1 MYSFGND
8 VLPTVR
14 KNRKPQLYAD
24 DVYIFFG
31 IDHQLFLCK
40 NKEWKEMGLL
50 SLGIILLS
58 GFLVGLLFEKMKLP
72 KIVGMI
78 IIGIFLGPS
87 LLNIIDDSIIN
98 ISAMLRQIALVII
111 LTRSGLSLNLKKLK
125 EIGRPAI
132 LMCFVP
138 ATFEIVG
145 VLILAPLLLG
155 VSIVEALLIGSV
167 LAAVSPA
174 VVVPRMIKLKE
185 EGYGE
190 NKSIPELIMAG
201 SSADDIYVIVLFYAF
216 LGLVDS
222 GKLNALSFVNIPV
235 SIILGILLGIGVGLL
250 LSYIYKKINMNIIIK
265 ILLLISTSF
274 LLIGLEEFVS
284 DYISFSSLLGIITI
298 GMVIL
303 LKNKEVAVDMEKG
316 YHKLWTFFEILLFVL
331 VGISVDINYAISAG
345 FMPIVV
351 LFSAL
356 VFRMAGVFVSLLFTN
371 LKMKERLFSMI
382 SYLPKATV
390 QASIGG
396 IALAQGLAVGSLV
409 LTIAVLSILIT
420 APLGAILM
428 DLSYKKL
435 LVQKV

>member
-1 MYSFGND
+1 
-8 VLPTVR
+8 
-14 KNRKPQLYAD
+14 
-24 DVYIFFG
+24 
-31 IDHQLFLCK
+31 
-40 NKEWKEMGLL
+40 MGLL

-87 LLNIIDDSIIN
+87 LLNIVDDSIIN

-155 VSIVEALLIGSV
+155 VSVVEALLIGSV

-216 LGLVDS
+216 LGLADS
-222 GKLNALSFVNIPV
+222 GKLNALSFVNIPI
-235 SIILGILLGIGVGLL
+235 SIILGVLLGIGVGLL

-274 LLIGLEEFVS
+274 LLIGLEELIS
-284 DYISFSSLLGIITI
+284 DCISFSSLLGIITI

-396 IALAQGLAVGSLV
+396 IVLAQGFAVGSLV
-409 LTIAVLSILIT
+409 LTMAVLSILIT

>member
-1 MYSFGND
+1 
-8 VLPTVR
+8 
-14 KNRKPQLYAD
+14 
-24 DVYIFFG
+24 
-31 IDHQLFLCK
+31 
-40 NKEWKEMGLL
+40 MGLL

-78 IIGIFLGPS
+78 IIGILLGPS
-87 LLNIIDDSIIN
+87 LLNIVDDSIIN

-155 VSIVEALLIGSV
+155 VSVVEALLIGSV

-216 LGLVDS
+216 LGLVD
-222 GKLNALSFVNIPV
+222 GEKLNALSFVNIPI
-235 SIILGILLGIGVGLL
+235 SIILGVLLGIGVGLL

-435 LVQKV
+435 LIQKV

>member
-1 MYSFGND
+1 
-8 VLPTVR
+8 
-14 KNRKPQLYAD
+14 
-24 DVYIFFG
+24 
-31 IDHQLFLCK
+31 
-40 NKEWKEMGLL
+40 MGLL

-78 IIGIFLGPS
+78 IIGILLGPS
-87 LLNIIDDSIIN
+87 LLNIVDDSIIN

-155 VSIVEALLIGSV
+155 VSVVEALLIGSV

-216 LGLVDS
+216 LGLVD
-222 GKLNALSFVNIPV
+222 GEKLNALSFVNIPI
-235 SIILGILLGIGVGLL
+235 SIILGVLLGIGVGLL

-274 LLIGLEEFVS
+274 LLIGLEELVS
-284 DYISFSSLLGIITI
+284 DCISFSSLLGIITI

-409 LTIAVLSILIT
+409 LTMAVLSILIT

-435 LVQKV
+435 LIQKV

>member
-1 MYSFGND
+1 
-8 VLPTVR
+8 
-14 KNRKPQLYAD
+14 
-24 DVYIFFG
+24 
-31 IDHQLFLCK
+31 
-40 NKEWKEMGLL
+40 MGLL

-396 IALAQGLAVGSLV
+396 IALAQELAVGSLV

>member
-1 MYSFGND
+1 
-8 VLPTVR
+8 
-14 KNRKPQLYAD
+14 
-24 DVYIFFG
+24 
-31 IDHQLFLCK
+31 
-40 NKEWKEMGLL
+40 MGLL

>member
-1 MYSFGND
+1 
-8 VLPTVR
+8 
-14 KNRKPQLYAD
+14 
-24 DVYIFFG
+24 
-31 IDHQLFLCK
+31 
-40 NKEWKEMGLL
+40 MGLL

-78 IIGIFLGPS
+78 IIGILLGPS

-185 EGYGE
+185 KGYGE

-216 LGLVDS
+216 LGLVDG
-222 GKLNALSFVNIPV
+222 GKLNALSFANIPV
-235 SIILGILLGIGVGLL
+235 SIILGVLLGIGVGLL
-250 LSYIYKKINMNIIIK
+250 LSFIYKKINMNIIIK

-274 LLIGLEEFVS
+274 LLIGLEELVS

-316 YHKLWTFFEILLFVL
+316 YHKMWTFFEILLFVL

-351 LFSAL
+351 LFGAL
-356 VFRMAGVFVSLLFTN
+356 VFRMVGVLISLLFTDLN
-371 LKMKERLFSMI
+371 IKERLFSMF

-396 IALAQGLAVGSLV
+396 IALAQGFAVGSLV
-409 LTIAVLSILIT
+409 LTMAVLSILIT

-435 LVQKV
+435 LIQKV

>member
-1 MYSFGND
+1 
-8 VLPTVR
+8 
-14 KNRKPQLYAD
+14 
-24 DVYIFFG
+24 
-31 IDHQLFLCK
+31 
-40 NKEWKEMGLL
+40 MGLL

-167 LAAVSPA
+167 LAAVSLA

>member
-1 MYSFGND
+1 
-8 VLPTVR
+8 
-14 KNRKPQLYAD
+14 
-24 DVYIFFG
+24 
-31 IDHQLFLCK
+31 
-40 NKEWKEMGLL
+40 MGLL

-78 IIGIFLGPS
+78 IIGILLGPS

-145 VLILAPLLLG
+145 VLILAPLLPG

-185 EGYGE
+185 KGYGE

-216 LGLVDS
+216 LGLVDG
-222 GKLNALSFVNIPV
+222 GKLNALSFANIPV
-235 SIILGILLGIGVGLL
+235 SIILGVLLGIGVGLL
-250 LSYIYKKINMNIIIK
+250 LSFIYKKINMNIIIK

-274 LLIGLEEFVS
+274 LLIGLEELVS

-316 YHKLWTFFEILLFVL
+316 YHKMWTFFEILLFVL

-351 LFSAL
+351 LFGAL
-356 VFRMAGVFVSLLFTN
+356 VFRMVGVLISLLFTDLN
-371 LKMKERLFSMI
+371 IKERLFSMF

-396 IALAQGLAVGSLV
+396 IALAQGFAVGSLV
-409 LTIAVLSILIT
+409 LTMAVLSILIT

-435 LVQKV
+435 LIQKV

>member
-1 MYSFGND
+1 
-8 VLPTVR
+8 
-14 KNRKPQLYAD
+14 
-24 DVYIFFG
+24 
-31 IDHQLFLCK
+31 
-40 NKEWKEMGLL
+40 MGLL

-155 VSIVEALLIGSV
+155 VSVVEALLIGSV

-409 LTIAVLSILIT
+409 LTMAVLSILIT

>member
-1 MYSFGND
+1 
-8 VLPTVR
+8 
-14 KNRKPQLYAD
+14 
-24 DVYIFFG
+24 
-31 IDHQLFLCK
+31 
-40 NKEWKEMGLL
+40 MGLL

-155 VSIVEALLIGSV
+155 VSVVEALLIGSV

-216 LGLVDS
+216 LGLADS
-222 GKLNALSFVNIPV
+222 GKLNALSFVNIPI
-235 SIILGILLGIGVGLL
+235 SIILGVLLGIGVGLL

-274 LLIGLEEFVS
+274 LLIGLEELIS
-284 DYISFSSLLGIITI
+284 DCISFSSLLGIITI

>member
-1 MYSFGND
+1 
-8 VLPTVR
+8 
-14 KNRKPQLYAD
+14 
-24 DVYIFFG
+24 
-31 IDHQLFLCK
+31 
-40 NKEWKEMGLL
+40 MGLL

-396 IALAQGLAVGSLV
+396 IVLAQGFAVGSLV
-409 LTIAVLSILIT
+409 LTMAVLSILIT

>member
-1 MYSFGND
+1 
-8 VLPTVR
+8 
-14 KNRKPQLYAD
+14 
-24 DVYIFFG
+24 
-31 IDHQLFLCK
+31 
-40 NKEWKEMGLL
+40 MGLL

-78 IIGIFLGPS
+78 IIGILLGPS

-185 EGYGE
+185 KGYGE

-216 LGLVDS
+216 LGLVDG
-222 GKLNALSFVNIPV
+222 GKLNALSFANIPV
-235 SIILGILLGIGVGLL
+235 SIILGVLLGIGVGLL
-250 LSYIYKKINMNIIIK
+250 LSFIYKKINMNIIIK

-274 LLIGLEEFVS
+274 LLIGLEELVS

-316 YHKLWTFFEILLFVL
+316 YHKMWTFFEILLFVL

-351 LFSAL
+351 LFGAL
-356 VFRMAGVFVSLLFTN
+356 VFRMVGVLISLLFTDLN
-371 LKMKERLFSMI
+371 IKERLFSMF

-396 IALAQGLAVGSLV
+396 IALAQGFAVGSLV
-409 LTIAVLSILIT
+409 LTMAVLSILIT

>member
-1 MYSFGND
+1 
-8 VLPTVR
+8 
-14 KNRKPQLYAD
+14 
-24 DVYIFFG
+24 
-31 IDHQLFLCK
+31 
-40 NKEWKEMGLL
+40 MGLL

-216 LGLVDS
+216 LGLADS
-222 GKLNALSFVNIPV
+222 GKLNALSFVNIPI
-235 SIILGILLGIGVGLL
+235 SIILGVLLGIGVGLL

-274 LLIGLEEFVS
+274 LLIGLEELIS
-284 DYISFSSLLGIITI
+284 DCISFSSLLGIITI

>member
-1 MYSFGND
+1 MK
-8 VLPTVR
+8 
-14 KNRKPQLYAD
+14 KNRQSL
-24 DVYIFFG
+24 G
-31 IDHQLFLCK
+31 CLFLCK

>member
-1 MYSFGND
+1 
-8 VLPTVR
+8 
-14 KNRKPQLYAD
+14 
-24 DVYIFFG
+24 
-31 IDHQLFLCK
+31 
-40 NKEWKEMGLL
+40 MGLL

-235 SIILGILLGIGVGLL
+235 SIILGVLLGIGVGLL

>member
-1 MYSFGND
+1 
-8 VLPTVR
+8 
-14 KNRKPQLYAD
+14 
-24 DVYIFFG
+24 
-31 IDHQLFLCK
+31 
-40 NKEWKEMGLL
+40 MGLL

-222 GKLNALSFVNIPV
+222 GKLNALSFVNIPI
-235 SIILGILLGIGVGLL
+235 SIILGVLLGIGVGLL

-274 LLIGLEEFVS
+274 LLIGLEELIS
-284 DYISFSSLLGIITI
+284 DCISFSSLLGIITI

-409 LTIAVLSILIT
+409 LTMAVLSILIT

>member
-1 MYSFGND
+1 
-8 VLPTVR
+8 
-14 KNRKPQLYAD
+14 
-24 DVYIFFG
+24 
-31 IDHQLFLCK
+31 
-40 NKEWKEMGLL
+40 MGLL

-216 LGLVDS
+216 LGLADS
-222 GKLNALSFVNIPV
+222 GKLNALSFVNIPI
-235 SIILGILLGIGVGLL
+235 SIILGVLLGIGVGLL

-274 LLIGLEEFVS
+274 LLIGLEELIS
-284 DYISFSSLLGIITI
+284 DCISFSSLLGIITI

-396 IALAQGLAVGSLV
+396 IVLAQGFAVGSLV

>member
-1 MYSFGND
+1 
-8 VLPTVR
+8 
-14 KNRKPQLYAD
+14 
-24 DVYIFFG
+24 
-31 IDHQLFLCK
+31 
-40 NKEWKEMGLL
+40 MGLL

-235 SIILGILLGIGVGLL
+235 SIILGILLGVGVGLL

-274 LLIGLEEFVS
+274 LLIGLEELIS
-284 DYISFSSLLGIITI
+284 DCISFSSLLGIITI

-316 YHKLWTFFEILLFVL
+316 YHKMWTFFEILLFVL

-351 LFSAL
+351 LFGAL
-356 VFRMAGVFVSLLFTN
+356 VFRMVGVLISLLFTDLN
-371 LKMKERLFSMI
+371 IKERLFSMF

-396 IALAQGLAVGSLV
+396 IALAQGFAVGSLV
-409 LTIAVLSILIT
+409 LTMAVLSILIT

-435 LVQKV
+435 LIQKV

>member
-1 MYSFGND
+1 
-8 VLPTVR
+8 
-14 KNRKPQLYAD
+14 
-24 DVYIFFG
+24 
-31 IDHQLFLCK
+31 
-40 NKEWKEMGLL
+40 MGLL

-201 SSADDIYVIVLFYAF
+201 SSAYDIYVIVLFYAF

-235 SIILGILLGIGVGLL
+235 SIILGVLLGIGVGLL

-274 LLIGLEEFVS
+274 LLIGLEELIS
-284 DYISFSSLLGIITI
+284 DCISFSSLLGIITI

>member
-1 MYSFGND
+1 
-8 VLPTVR
+8 
-14 KNRKPQLYAD
+14 
-24 DVYIFFG
+24 
-31 IDHQLFLCK
+31 
-40 NKEWKEMGLL
+40 
-50 SLGIILLS
+50 
-58 GFLVGLLFEKMKLP
+58 
-72 KIVGMI
+72 
-78 IIGIFLGPS
+78 
-87 LLNIIDDSIIN
+87 
-98 ISAMLRQIALVII
+98 
-111 LTRSGLSLNLKKLK
+111 
-125 EIGRPAI
+125 
-132 LMCFVP
+132 
-138 ATFEIVG
+138 
-145 VLILAPLLLG
+145 
-155 VSIVEALLIGSV
+155 
-167 LAAVSPA
+167 
-174 VVVPRMIKLKE
+174 
-185 EGYGE
+185 
-190 NKSIPELIMAG
+190 
-201 SSADDIYVIVLFYAF
+201 
-216 LGLVDS
+216 
-222 GKLNALSFVNIPV
+222 
-235 SIILGILLGIGVGLL
+235 
-250 LSYIYKKINMNIIIK
+250 
-265 ILLLISTSF
+265 
-274 LLIGLEEFVS
+274 
-284 DYISFSSLLGIITI
+284 
-298 GMVIL
+298 MVIL

>member
-1 MYSFGND
+1 
-8 VLPTVR
+8 
-14 KNRKPQLYAD
+14 
-24 DVYIFFG
+24 
-31 IDHQLFLCK
+31 
-40 NKEWKEMGLL
+40 MGLL

-87 LLNIIDDSIIN
+87 LLNIVDDSIIN

>member
-1 MYSFGND
+1 
-8 VLPTVR
+8 
-14 KNRKPQLYAD
+14 
-24 DVYIFFG
+24 
-31 IDHQLFLCK
+31 
-40 NKEWKEMGLL
+40 MGLL

-235 SIILGILLGIGVGLL
+235 SIILGVLLGIGVGLL

-274 LLIGLEEFVS
+274 LLIGLEELIS
-284 DYISFSSLLGIITI
+284 DCISFSSLLGIITI